1 MSDVVERL
9 RGRDRLLTN
18 VFGPVPDGQ
27 WSLHTEAADEITS
40 LRTLLAEMRGAVALA
55 IVHDEYGADEWRGIK
70 ARLEAALG
78 DQP

>member
-1 MSDVVERL
+1 MSDYGNLPLLDRL
-9 RGRDRLLTN
+9 RWRYAGIAEVGELNRAMR
-18 VFGPVPDGQ
+18 
-27 WSLHTEAADEITS
+27 EAADEITS